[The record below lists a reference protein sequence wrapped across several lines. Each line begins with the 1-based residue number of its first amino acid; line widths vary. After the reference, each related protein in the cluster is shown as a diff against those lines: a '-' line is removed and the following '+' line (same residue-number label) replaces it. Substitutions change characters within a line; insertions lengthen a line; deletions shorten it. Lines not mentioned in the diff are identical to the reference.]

1 MAEECELLQ
10 RCGFFEKYSK
20 TKDVACRGLIKVYCR
35 GEKMNQCK
43 RKEYSKEHGQSPSID
58 MMPNGYDMVQ

>member
-10 RCGFFEKYSK
+10 RCGFFEKYSA

-43 RKEYSKEHGQSPSID
+43 RKEYSKEHGHAPSDD
-58 MMPNGYDMVQ
+58 MMPTGHKIFL